1 MTDERRSQRGPGRAG
16 DHNPGRGSER
26 RPIDRFAEP
35 LDGLAAQLFEDRG
48 AGLLV
53 VDPAGLIVRANT
65 TLRGM
70 TTEPSDSDA
79 GRPAAGLFATAQQ
92 EKLRHLILAGSRGD
106 TLATPE
112 RLHLRG
118 QDGAAGRLVTL
129 SMTPLS
135 MTPLSMT
142 PIAMTPLSMTP
153 SQGKDSAV
161 DGLLLRITDIAG
173 EARLETE
180 IVEGRKMQAI
190 GQMAG
195 GIAHDFN
202 NLLSTI
208 LAAADSILTRPG
220 VDADTADDTRHVRL
234 AAERGAAL
242 VQRLLAFSRRQ
253 PMRPRPV
260 AVNTAITDLSGL
272 LRRLLGARIELHLV
286 LEQPGRTVWVDPTQL
301 DQVLVNLAA
310 NAREAMPDGGRLTI
324 RTGHRAVYQP
334 ETVGGETLPAGR
346 YVLISVED
354 NGAGIPPDILPRI
367 FEPFFTTRPHNGG
380 TGLGLST
387 VLGIVRQ
394 SGGFLQVDTEP
405 GRGTM
410 FRIVLPRSDE
420 PAIVE
425 SSTSEP
431 ASTARSGG
439 QVSTNAGN
447 DVGSPGAPA
456 AVRGTVL
463 LVDDEEPLRRLVERA
478 LRRTGW
484 NVISAGS
491 AEDALAALDA
501 APTGVAPSGV
511 ATMDV
516 ATMDVA
522 PSDVPVVAVPAVDR
536 ITVVVSDI
544 VMPGMD
550 GPALIASLREYWPD
564 LPAILVSGYAES
576 MARGDAGIDQISFL
590 AKPYEMKELLALVSA
605 SVTGR
610 A

>member
-1 MTDERRSQRGPGRAG
+1 MRRGPGRTG
-16 DHNPGRGSER
+16 EHDPGRGSGR

-53 VDPAGLIVRANT
+53 VDPAGQIVRANA

-70 TTEPSDSDA
+70 TAEPSDADVGGSVA
-79 GRPAAGLFATAQQ
+79 SLFVTSQQ
-92 EKLRHLILAGSRGD
+92 DKLRHLILAGSRGD
-106 TLATPE
+106 TLATAE

-118 QDGAAGRLVTL
+118 QDGAAERIVTL
-129 SMTPLS
+129 WMTPLH
-135 MTPLSMT
+135 
-142 PIAMTPLSMTP
+142 
-153 SQGKDSAV
+153 GKDGAI

-173 EARLETE
+173 EVRLESE
-180 IVEGRKMQAI
+180 IAEGRKMQAI

-208 LAAADSILTRPG
+208 LAASDSILTRAG
-220 VDADTADDTRHVRL
+220 VDTAGGDAGVGGAGGDADTVDDARHVRL

-260 AVNTAITDLSGL
+260 AVNAAITDLSSL
-272 LRRLLGARIELHLV
+272 LRRLLGAPIALHLA
-286 LEQPGRTVWVDPTQL
+286 LEEPGRTVWADPTQL

-310 NAREAMPDGGRLTI
+310 NARDAMPCGGNLTI
-324 RTGHRAVYQP
+324 RTGHRAIYQP
-334 ETVGGETLPAGR
+334 ETIGGEIAPAGR

-354 NGAGIPPDILPRI
+354 TGAGIPPDILPRI
-367 FEPFFTTRPHNGG
+367 FEPFFTTRPLTGG

-394 SGGFLQVDTEP
+394 SGGFLQVDTAP

-410 FRIVLPRSDE
+410 FRIVLPRSDDAA
-420 PAIVE
+420 P
-425 SSTSEP
+425 TD
-431 ASTARSGG
+431 
-439 QVSTNAGN
+439 AG
-447 DVGSPGAPA
+447 PPQPA
-456 AVRGTVL
+456 AKDAAANQPNRTDKQGLTPLGTVL

-478 LRRTGW
+478 LRRDGW
-484 NVISAGS
+484 NVIAAGS
-491 AEDALAALDA
+491 AEDALAALA
-501 APTGVAPSGV
+501 SAPET
-511 ATMDV
+511 
-516 ATMDVA
+516 
-522 PSDVPVVAVPAVDR
+522 R
-536 ITVVVSDI
+536 IAIVVSDV

-550 GPALIASLREYWPD
+550 GPALIGRLREHWPD

-576 MARGDAGIDQISFL
+576 MLRGDAVPEHVSFL
-590 AKPYEMKELLALVSA
+590 PKPYEMKELLALVSA
-605 SVTGR
+605 SGTDHG
-610 A
+610 